1 MSNQNQ
7 TDPGMQT
14 DPGVQNEGSKP
25 DVQRKESDQLNQ
37 EELNRKAE
45 KEQEEKLKKG
55 GTDKIKITEE
65 SDSNLMVCQG
75 IASPFRQK
83 GRRF

>member
-1 MSNQNQ
+1 MEIVPMSNQNQ

-25 DVQRKESDQLNQ
+25 DAQRKESDQ
-37 EELNRKAE
+37 LNRKAE

-55 GTDKIKITEE
+55 GTDEIKIAE
-65 SDSNLMVCQG
+65 DSSIIDGVPG
-75 IASPFRQK
+75 YR
-83 GRRF
+83 